1 MIRSICKF
9 LMRLFGWKLVG
20 GVIPEPKAIVLGVPH
35 TSNWDFIISFM
46 YYRAVGGKSNTMVK
60 KEFFFWPMGYFVR
73 AMGGIPVD
81 RSKGASLIKQI
92 ISEFERRD
100 IMHLAIAPEGTRK
113 SVSKWKGGFHTIAR
127 TANIPVYMAFF
138 DWGRKQIGW
147 TEKIELTDDLQ
158 ADLKRIRQWYKDHG
172 IIGRNPEGMNYGD
185 DLD

>member
-1 MIRSICKF
+1 
-9 LMRLFGWKLVG
+9 
-20 GVIPEPKAIVLGVPH
+20 
-35 TSNWDFIISFM
+35 
-46 YYRAVGGKSNTMVK
+46 
-60 KEFFFWPMGYFVR
+60 MGYVIRF
-73 AMGGIPVD
+73 MGGIPVD

-92 ISEFERRD
+92 ISEFGRRE

-127 TANIPVYMAFF
+127 TANIPVYLAFF

>member
-1 MIRSICKF
+1 MVRIICKF

-20 GVIPEPKAIVLGVPH
+20 GIIPEPKAIVLGVPH

-60 KEFFFWPMGYFVR
+60 KEFFFWPLGYFVR

-92 ISEFERRD
+92 ISEFDRREV
-100 IMHLAIAPEGTRK
+100 MHLAIAPEGTRK

-138 DWGRKQIGW
+138 DWGRRQIGW

-158 ADLKRIRQWYKDHG
+158 ADLKRIRQWYKDNG
-172 IIGRNPEGMNYGD
+172 IVGRNPEGMNYGD